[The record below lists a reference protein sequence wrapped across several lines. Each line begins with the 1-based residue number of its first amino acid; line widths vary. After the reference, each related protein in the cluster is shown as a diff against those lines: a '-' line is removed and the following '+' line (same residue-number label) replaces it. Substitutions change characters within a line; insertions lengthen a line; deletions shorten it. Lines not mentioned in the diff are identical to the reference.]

1 MLIIKGLLEYA
12 NCCGGFQVKIER
24 EGDESSLEIP
34 GSFAGEQCSC
44 LPQVSDFLNWC
55 WMLETH

>member
-1 MLIIKGLLEYA
+1 LEYA

-44 LPQVSDFLNWC
+44 LPQVSDLLNWC